1 VATAFRPAI
10 VACEEDDC
18 WAKTAVESVVA
29 LRARAIQ
36 RDVKC
41 GFIRKLIRKEVDNEL
56 VVVA

>member
-1 VATAFRPAI
+1 MAFRLAI
-10 VACEEDDC
+10 VAGDGADC

-29 LRARAIQ
+29 LRARVIQ